1 MVMDDEHRE
10 LLAGFLVESR
20 ELLDEVEPELI
31 RLEQDAR
38 TGSVQGDTLDK
49 VFRLFH
55 SLKGGAGMLNLAV
68 IQQVTHKAESI
79 LSLYRKGLAHPNS
92 GHIDL
97 LNKSLDFVRH
107 LLDKVEEQG
116 NDLGQEEEA
125 GQLGEL
131 LGRLLRCLESGG
143 TGLET
148 CEAELARLHKPDA
161 AAPEPEPAPAP
172 EAVVPATDFNLLI
185 TDGLVQQFLAESQE
199 LLAIAEESILRLEKS
214 PLDSDLL
221 DTAFRAFHS
230 FKGNCGIMGFVDLQ
244 RLSHKVES
252 VLDRVRV
259 QHLVMNSGMHS
270 LLLSCFDFIRK
281 AMARL
286 ADSKDPSIPA
296 LNGLLSMLKDAA
308 ESYDAP
314 RSQADLEDLVVPPPV
329 PTIAMTARRPAS
341 SPAGETAEPRE
352 PAPAAPHVPAAEPP
366 AAGQP
371 SPPPAAKPVPAPAES
386 PRGDEAP
393 KGGLAGGTRQN
404 IRVDVDK
411 LDQLLD
417 LVGELV
423 IAQTMVAQNPDLQ
436 APGLSLDRFERSVRQ
451 LEKITR
457 NLQDVSTSIRMTTL
471 SGLFRRMPRLVRDLA
486 VRTGK
491 QVELA
496 MAGEETEVD
505 LTLIEKITDPLVHII
520 RNSVDHGLEP
530 PDERQAAGKSPQG
543 TVRLSARVVGSEVWI
558 LVEDDGRGLDRSRIL
573 AKARERGLVEGDGSQ
588 LADEQVWALIFE
600 AGFSTAQQ
608 VTDVSGRGVGMDVV
622 RRNIESISG
631 RVDIRSKAGEGST
644 VILRIPLTLAI
655 TDGMILRVGASRYIM
670 PVIHIRES
678 LQPAAETITRTM
690 DGTEILRIR
699 GELLPVLR
707 LHELFGVPTQHTA
720 LEEGIVLVLENEGR
734 TLCLFVDEIV
744 GQQQIVVKGLSRY
757 LGAIAGVSGCTI
769 LGNGEI
775 SLILDIHGIFDH
787 AHGAAGEAASVARN
801 QRAEAPPQSRE
812 ALRGEEC
819 N

>member
-38 TGSVQGDTLDK
+38 TGSVQGETLDK

-79 LSLYRKGLAHPNS
+79 LSLYRKGLAHPNT

-97 LNKSLDFVRH
+97 LNKTLDFVRH

-125 GQLGEL
+125 GELGDL

-143 TGLET
+143 TGLEN
-148 CEAELARLHKPDA
+148 CEAELARLHKPDPA
-161 AAPEPEPAPAP
+161 QPEPAPSP
-172 EAVVPATDFNLLI
+172 EAVVAPAQDFNLLI

-230 FKGNCGIMGFVDLQ
+230 FKGNCGIMGFADLQ
-244 RLSHKVES
+244 RLSHQVES

-314 RSQADLEDLVVPPPV
+314 RSQADLDDLVVPPPV
-329 PTIAMTARRPAS
+329 PSIVMTARRPEA
-341 SPAGETAEPRE
+341 PAVAEEAGPQAEAPTPATVSMPAPVAEAQPGTPRE
-352 PAPAAPHVPAAEPP
+352 ERPAPAPAGAPR
-366 AAGQP
+366 
-371 SPPPAAKPVPAPAES
+371 S
-386 PRGDEAP
+386 DEAP
-393 KGGLAGGTRQN
+393 KGGLAGGTRQS

-411 LDQLLD
+411 LDHLLD

-530 PDERQAAGKSPQG
+530 PDERRAAGKPPQG

-678 LQPAAETITRTM
+678 LQPDVGTITRTM

-707 LHELFGVPTQHTA
+707 LHELFGVPSQHTA

-787 AHGAAGEAASVARN
+787 AHGAAGEASHTARSL
-801 QRAEAPPQSRE
+801 RAESPPLSSE
-812 ALRGEEC
+812 AQ
-819 N
+819 

>member
-38 TGSVQGDTLDK
+38 TGNVQGDILDK

-55 SLKGGAGMLNLAV
+55 SLKGGAGMLNLTT

-79 LSLYRKGLAHPNS
+79 LSLYRKGGARPNA

-97 LNKSLDFVRH
+97 LNQTLDFVRL

-116 NDLGQEEEA
+116 HDQGQEDEA
-125 GQLGEL
+125 TRLGDL
-131 LGRLLRCLESGG
+131 LSRLLNCLESGG
-143 TGLET
+143 TGLEN
-148 CEAELARLHKPDA
+148 CEAELARLHKPEA
-161 AAPEPEPAPAP
+161 AQPEPAPAP
-172 EAVVPATDFNLLI
+172 EAVVPAADFNLLI

-199 LLAIAEESILRLEKS
+199 LLAIAEESILRLEKR
-214 PLDSDLL
+214 PLDGDLL

-230 FKGNCGIMGFVDLQ
+230 FKGNCGIMGFSDLQ
-244 RLSHKVES
+244 RLSHQVES

-286 ADSKDPSIPA
+286 GESKDPSIPA
-296 LNGLLSMLKDAA
+296 LNGLLSMLKDVA

-314 RSQADLEDLVVPPPV
+314 RSEAELEELVVPPPV
-329 PTIAMTARRPAS
+329 PTMAMPTRQAD
-341 SPAGETAEPRE
+341 SPTPVAEAAPVPDSA
-352 PAPAAPHVPAAEPP
+352 PAPATAALATPGPAPRPVQQPAA
-366 AAGQP
+366 AD
-371 SPPPAAKPVPAPAES
+371 S
-386 PRGDEAP
+386 PRVDEAP
-393 KGGLAGGTRQN
+393 KGGLAGGTRQS

-411 LDQLLD
+411 LDHLLD

-491 QVELA
+491 RVELA

-530 PDERQAAGKSPQG
+530 PDEREAAGKAPQG

-558 LVEDDGRGLDRSRIL
+558 LVEDDGRGLDRARIL
-573 AKARERGLVEGDGSQ
+573 AKARERGLVDGDGSNM
-588 LADEQVWALIFE
+588 ADDQVWALIFE

-678 LQPAAETITRTM
+678 LQPATDTITRTM

-707 LHELFGVPTQHTA
+707 LHELFGVPAQHTA
-720 LEEGIVLVLENEGR
+720 LEEGIVLVLENEGS
-734 TLCLFVDEIV
+734 TLCLFVDEIL

-775 SLILDIHGIFDH
+775 SLILDIHGIFDQ
-787 AHGAAGEAASVARN
+787 AHGAAGDASHPARPHRVESPPCSSEA
-801 QRAEAPPQSRE
+801 Q
-812 ALRGEEC
+812 
-819 N
+819 